1 MVRNSS
7 VLLGKVRV
15 GGFITK
21 VDGTPV
27 ETTNDLNLWTK
38 LFGRLKI
45 LIVVIKKSDRPM
57 YYNFGANKPSDSL
70 VLHCR
75 LGHTSSFH

>member
-15 GGFITK
+15 GEFITK

-38 LFGRLKI
+38 AVFGRLK
-45 LIVVIKKSDRPM
+45 LERGLRSSHVIITL
-57 YYNFGANKPSDSL
+57 GANKPSDSL

>member
-45 LIVVIKKSDRPM
+45 L
-57 YYNFGANKPSDSL
+57 
-70 VLHCR
+70 
-75 LGHTSSFH
+75 